1 MGFFAWQRF
10 AWQNISWWFSVLDVP
25 VTRWGGFSSSVCTAC
40 TDERDWSPVQ
50 FGSQWH
56 RRLFTESYCMYYST
70 IASHNYY
77 TMIKCRLRNLPIS
90 HLRDSA
96 KTWLKH
102 GWGIYFRNIC
112 WWCNRTNLK
121 PEQNDLLSHNKKNF
135 TKNMEGEEKHCRNE
149 TTLGDCFGQHRIRI
163 QSARDGQVAFPVC
176 RWLQSW
182 HEFSWKPKKGS
193 SHT

>member
-1 MGFFAWQRF
+1 MCQWPDGEVFR
-10 AWQNISWWFSVLDVP
+10 VLFVP
-25 VTRWGGFSSSVCTAC
+25 HVLTNETEALCNLEVNDIAAYSQSRTVC
-40 TDERDWSPVQ
+40 
-50 FGSQWH
+50 
-56 RRLFTESYCMYYST
+56 T